1 MISKKLCIK
10 IFILLIV
17 FLTGISTK
25 ALAQK
30 FPIGEPI
37 YYNILDSIKVPS
49 TLKIKSKGE
58 TITAKK
64 NSASEPDTDSAFNTK
79 NGTEQIYENIYR
91 RISLFEEKQAE
102 EKQAIEKESSLRRF
116 EIIFFISLPV
126 SAGFSLVGIL
136 GYRAASD
143 KSGSFSS
150 AEYIYLALS
159 SIGISLSI
167 AFNDYLILKRKPG

>member
-1 MISKKLCIK
+1 LISKKLCIK

-64 NSASEPDTDSAFNTK
+64 IAQANQIQALHSIQKTELNKYTK
-79 NGTEQIYENIYR
+79 IYI
-91 RISLFEEKQAE
+91 EEFHYLK
-102 EKQAIEKESSLRRF
+102 KNKLKKSKLLRRN
-116 EIIFFISLPV
+116 L
-126 SAGFSLVGIL
+126 L
-136 GYRAASD
+136 
-143 KSGSFSS
+143 
-150 AEYIYLALS
+150 
-159 SIGISLSI
+159 
-167 AFNDYLILKRKPG
+167 